1 MPLIA
6 YYMPYDVKDGRVVP
20 FVASVDEALR
30 LARSAKFV
38 DLQFADIAGRLQHV
52 TIPSHALSED
62 SFRVGVPKLDGSSI
76 RGFAQIDESDMV
88 LYPDPQTVAVLPW
101 YPQELS
107 TVRFICDVGLGGGA
121 GAFEDAPRNVDKRAV
136 SYLRDNGFT
145 SYWGPEV
152 EFFVFDRVTWD
163 TLQPYRG
170 QSYEIVSREAPW
182 SSQGAGYP
190 IRFKEGYYPA
200 PPQDTLYELRSTAVS
215 YLEDRFHVV
224 CDAPHHEVSTAGQGE
239 INIFRDDL
247 VPSADAVISI
257 KYVVKNVAKNMGMV
271 ATFMPKPVFG
281 DNASGMHVHMSL
293 WTGGVNAFYDASDKY
308 AELSQTGR
316 YAVGGL
322 LEHARSLAAIVA
334 PTTSSYKRLV
344 PGYEAPVYMAWSK
357 SNRSAAVRI
366 PIYHSGVDHSGE
378 KRLEFRPPDPSSN
391 PYFVFAAM
399 AAAAMDGIK
408 RKIDPGDPV
417 DKNIYELTEDERRE
431 KGIGVLPGSLKE
443 AVEALQSDSDYLLP
457 IFGRSLIDK
466 IIYYELKDYQEV
478 SMRPHPLE
486 FQMYFDV

>member
-1 MPLIA
+1 
-6 YYMPYDVKDGRVVP
+6 MPYTVKEGKVIPFTADVEDVLK
-20 FVASVDEALR
+20 VASSVR
-30 LARSAKFV
+30 FV
-38 DLQFADIAGRLQHV
+38 DLQFVDITGRLQHV
-52 TIPSHALSED
+52 TIPSHGLTED
-62 SFRVGVPKLDGSSI
+62 SFKVGVPKLDGSSI
-76 RGFAQIDESDMV
+76 RGFSEINESDMV
-88 LYPDPQTVAVLPW
+88 LYPDPQTVAVIPW

-107 TVRFICDVGLGGGA
+107 TIRLICDVGLGGGK
-121 GAFEDAPRNVDKRAV
+121 GEFEDAPRSVAKRAV
-136 SYLRDNGFT
+136 SFLRDNGFI

-152 EFFVFDRVTWD
+152 EFFVFDRVSWD

-182 SSQGAGYP
+182 SVQGSGYP
-190 IRFKEGYYPA
+190 IRFKGGYYPA
-200 PPQDTLYELRSTAVS
+200 PPQDTLYELRSAAVA
-215 YLEDRFHVV
+215 YLEDNFHIA
-224 CDAPHHEVSTAGQGE
+224 CDAHHHEVSTAGQGE
-239 INIFRDDL
+239 INVVKDDL
-247 VPSADAVISI
+247 IPSADAVVTI

-293 WTGGVNAFYDASDKY
+293 WRGNENAFYDNSDKY
-308 AELSQTGR
+308 AELSQLGR
-316 YAVGGL
+316 YAIGGL

-366 PIYHSGVDHSGE
+366 PTYHTGSAHGWE
-378 KRLEFRPPDPSSN
+378 KRLEFRPPDPSAN
-391 PYFVFAAM
+391 PYLVFAAM
-399 AAAAMDGIK
+399 VGAVMDGIK
-408 RKIDPGDPV
+408 RKIDPGDPI

-443 AVEALQSDSDYLLP
+443 AVDALQSDSDYLLP

-466 IIYYELKDYQEV
+466 MIYYELKDNQEL
-478 SMRPHPLE
+478 SMVPHPME
-486 FQMYFDV
+486 FQKYFDV